1 MSNAT
6 VFVCGATG
14 IQGGALADILLSH
27 SLRVHCLVRD
37 PSAPAAQSLLS
48 RGAKVYPGSYD
59 DVDTLTEAITG
70 CTTVFMNFM
79 PVFNDLDAELRWA
92 KTILKIAGDKG
103 VKHVLYSSSFG
114 LDDPTR
120 LQGLE
125 KGSLVEKI
133 GQSKKNIEDEVRA
146 AKHVPHWTL
155 FRPGWFMAN
164 LVNPLA
170 QIMCQGLTSPAG
182 VWSVAFSP
190 STRLPMIDSTTMGRF
205 TAAAVMDYE
214 RFDGMTITYC
224 DELLSLEEVVAHV
237 SEATGKA
244 LRVEYIPEE
253 DIQAQVA
260 TNPFVQGQYIS
271 RTMGDMVDMKEVKK
285 FGIELSSL
293 QKYLEREQARVVQ
306 TYGPSS

>member
-133 GQSKKNIEDEVRA
+133 GQSKKNIEDEPFGTD
-146 AKHVPHWTL
+146 HVP
-155 FRPGWFMAN
+155 RPHVPGRCLECRFLTFYTTAYDRQHN
-164 LVNPLA
+164 NGQVHRRSSH
-170 QIMCQGLTSPAG
+170 GL
-182 VWSVAFSP
+182 
-190 STRLPMIDSTTMGRF
+190 
-205 TAAAVMDYE
+205 
-214 RFDGMTITYC
+214 
-224 DELLSLEEVVAHV
+224 
-237 SEATGKA
+237 
-244 LRVEYIPEE
+244 
-253 DIQAQVA
+253 
-260 TNPFVQGQYIS
+260 
-271 RTMGDMVDMKEVKK
+271 
-285 FGIELSSL
+285 
-293 QKYLEREQARVVQ
+293 
-306 TYGPSS
+306 

>member
-1 MSNAT
+1 
-6 VFVCGATG
+6 
-14 IQGGALADILLSH
+14 
-27 SLRVHCLVRD
+27 
-37 PSAPAAQSLLS
+37 
-48 RGAKVYPGSYD
+48 
-59 DVDTLTEAITG
+59 
-70 CTTVFMNFM
+70 
-79 PVFNDLDAELRWA
+79 
-92 KTILKIAGDKG
+92 
-103 VKHVLYSSSFG
+103 
-114 LDDPTR
+114 
-120 LQGLE
+120 
-125 KGSLVEKI
+125 
-133 GQSKKNIEDEVRA
+133 
-146 AKHVPHWTL
+146 
-155 FRPGWFMAN
+155 
-164 LVNPLA
+164 
-170 QIMCQGLTSPAG
+170 
-182 VWSVAFSP
+182 
-190 STRLPMIDSTTMGRF
+190 MGRF

-271 RTMGDMVDMKEVKK
+271 RKMGDMVDMKEVKK